1 MSNAGQTSTVGALLR
16 SWRNSRG
23 MSQLSLSLEAG
34 VSSRHLSFIENGRS
48 TPSREMVL
56 ALAETLELPLRDRN
70 ELLQAAGYAS
80 VYRETPLEAPS
91 MDHIRQSLLALLR
104 ASEPNP
110 TLVVDRRYDIRMAND
125 AAKKLLGC
133 FCKDVQAASQAPNLV
148 RLLVAREGLR
158 DAIVNRDEV
167 MAFMVDRIRRELTN
181 LRERDAAD
189 DALLQEIEAIEPRGR
204 PRNVTA
210 PSSFILSVKLRKGD
224 VRLELFTTITTL
236 GTPLDITLQELR
248 IETLYPANA
257 ESKATMDRLLASN

>member
-1 MSNAGQTSTVGALLR
+1 
-16 SWRNSRG
+16 

-48 TPSREMVL
+48 APSREMVL
-56 ALAETLELPLRDRN
+56 ALAETLDIPLRDRN

-91 MDHIRQSLLALLR
+91 MDHVRESLRNLLR

-110 TLVVDRRYDIRMAND
+110 TLVVDRRYDVRMAND
-125 AAKKLLGC
+125 AAKKLLAC
-133 FCKDVQAASQAPNLV
+133 FCKDVEAASRQPNLV
-148 RLLVAREGLR
+148 RLLVARDGMR
-158 DAIVNRDEV
+158 DAITNRDEV
-167 MAFMVDRIRRELTN
+167 MTYMVDRIRRELTN
-181 LRERDAAD
+181 LRERNAAD
-189 DALLQEIEAIEPRGR
+189 DAILHELEALEPRGR
-204 PRNVTA
+204 QRTVTA
-210 PSSFILSVKLRKGD
+210 PSSFVLPVKLRKGD

-257 ESKATMDRLLASN
+257 ESRATMERLLASN